1 MKKFENYLIR
11 KGYTKSTIKGYL
23 LLFGMFTD
31 WCRAYEVNLE
41 TATLDEL
48 YDYQTFNRD
57 RGDKPSTM
65 QGKISIL
72 KHYYRFIKRKKNP
85 ALLVQTEKQEKQ
97 TVKNLLDEEALMNI
111 YLDYQPETSVFTR
124 DKIMLGLFIFQGLTR
139 GEIEAIELHHIEFD
153 KNRMYISQT
162 VMTNKRYLTLHPIQ
176 KRELKTYI
184 NQERNELLNTY
195 YHTSTSRLFFSTR
208 SKNSLTDV
216 HNQMLKRMK
225 KIYPYLISFKQIRS
239 SRITIWVSQ
248 NGIRKAQY
256 MSGLKNVT
264 SLIRYRQA
272 DKEKLKQK
280 LDVVHPMERLNLTG

>member
-1 MKKFENYLIR
+1 MKKFENYLIK
-11 KGYTKSTIKGYL
+11 KGYTPRTIKGYL
-23 LLFGMFTD
+23 LLFGIFTD
-31 WCRAYEVNLE
+31 WCRAYNVNLD
-41 TATLDEL
+41 TATLEEL
-48 YDYQTFNRD
+48 YDYQSFNRE

-65 QGKISIL
+65 QGKISVI
-72 KHYYRFIKRKKNP
+72 KHYYRFIKRKNNP

-97 TVKNLLDEEALMNI
+97 TVKNILDEETLMNI
-111 YLDYQPETSVFTR
+111 YLDYQPEAFVFTR
-124 DKIMLGLFIFQGLTR
+124 DKVMLGLFIFQGLTR
-139 GEIEAIELHHIEFD
+139 GEIESLELHHIELE
-153 KNRMYISQT
+153 KNRIYIPQT
-162 VMTNKRYLTLHPIQ
+162 VTTNKRYLTLHPIQ
-176 KRELKTYI
+176 KRELQNYI

-225 KIYPYLISFKQIRS
+225 KLYPYVISFKQIRS

-280 LDVVHPMERLNLTG
+280 LDVVHPMERLNL